1 MNPKD
6 YDLRHLVAQ
15 ARYHAHHLEGAVA
28 DLTKVQDEIEKLSPG
43 WTIKLETNLVKVQA
57 QLEKLLREEVGEE
70 YERLWLTRHGV
81 G

>member
-1 MNPKD
+1 
-6 YDLRHLVAQ
+6 
-15 ARYHAHHLEGAVA
+15 LEGAVA
-28 DLTKVQDEIEKLSPG
+28 DLTKVQDEIENLSPG